1 MTNEG
6 NKYIPLFVQGNV
18 HTHVAKKS
26 APILGMVQF
35 LKSLMVYCFI
45 HNDTPPIHFQC
56 FIFHG
61 SLVGTKLCICQ
72 HLTRIEILTN
82 SVSSVY
88 TQGTT
93 ELFHTLN

>member
-6 NKYIPLFVQGNV
+6 NKYNV
-18 HTHVAKKS
+18 YTSLCPRKGASTYLKKKS

-45 HNDTPPIHFQC
+45 SNDTPPIHFQC

-61 SLVGTKLCICQ
+61 SLVGTKLCICL
-72 HLTRIEILTN
+72 HLSRIEILTN
-82 SVSSVY
+82 SGSGVY
-88 TQGTT
+88 TQENT
-93 ELFHTLN
+93 ELL